1 MIYVISLWHT
11 MVLLCNSSSPPWD
24 MEWCIRN
31 PHNLLHHHHYHH
43 HHHHHHL
50 VVVHLVHP
58 PWGQGLF
65 VVEVGSSDLF
75 HRKRTSPLTP
85 CCCLAVAPSDQV
97 VVVVHLVHP
106 PSDQGLVEVA
116 VVVVAGSVGVSQA
129 ACWQSRNGGWC
140 LFVFCCLFVF
150 FVVVVTLLWLVLVA

>member
-1 MIYVISLWHT
+1 MIYVIPVWRT

-31 PHNLLHHHHYHH
+31 PHSLLHHHHYHH

-58 PWGQGLF
+58 PWGQGL
-65 VVEVGSSDLF
+65 VGVEVGSSDLF

-85 CCCLAVAPSDQV
+85 CCCLAVAP
-97 VVVVHLVHP
+97 LL
-106 PSDQGLVEVA
+106 DQGLVEVA
-116 VVVVAGSVGVSQA
+116 VVVVAWSVGVSQA
-129 ACWQSRNGGWC
+129 ACWHSRNGGWC
-140 LFVFCCLFVF
+140 LLYFVAFLSFLLLSPCCGWCWWPSRHWAWIRLK
-150 FVVVVTLLWLVLVA
+150 